1 MKLILASTSPYRKT
15 LLERLGTPF
24 TCENPGV
31 DEESFKNSIL
41 DPTKLVQTLAKEK
54 ARAIW
59 QKNQDAFVIGGDQLA
74 EIDNEILG
82 KPGTTEKALIQ
93 LEKMSGKTHQLLTAL
108 HIMGPGHF
116 DQSHLNVTLL
126 KMRSLTS
133 AELKRYISKDS
144 PLDCAGSYK
153 IEEHGINLFS
163 EIRTEDMNAIMGL
176 PLIWLQTTL
185 LKAGFSFL
193 G

>member
-1 MKLILASTSPYRKT
+1 MKLILASTSPYRKA
-15 LLERLGTPF
+15 LLEKLGVDF

-31 DEESFKNSIL
+31 DEDSFKHSVKE
-41 DPTKLVQTLAKEK
+41 PKKLVQVLAREK
-54 ARAIW
+54 AKTVW

-74 EIDNEILG
+74 EIDSEILG
-82 KPGTTEKALIQ
+82 KPGTPEMALIQ

-116 DQSHLNVTLL
+116 DQAHLNVTQL
-126 KMRSLTS
+126 KMRALNST
-133 AELKRYISKDS
+133 EIQRYIAKDS

-153 IEEHGINLFS
+153 IEEAGINLFS
-163 EIRTEDMNAIMGL
+163 EIRTEDMNAIMGM

-193 G
+193 P